1 MGHFF
6 FFFFRTEFMDKIGN
20 WLQKVT
26 ASKKQDVPAHS
37 SVDTSP
43 PEKPQ
48 HSSPPHRVSS
58 PQSSPENAF
67 PRPSSKPNFSQHSH
81 QRNQQRP
88 HHQRKEGHANHAH
101 FSHEHKMRV
110 IPIGGLNEV
119 GKNCMCVEYK
129 NDIILIDIGLQFP
142 EENMPGIDYV
152 IPDVSYI
159 ERKKQN
165 LRGVL
170 ITHGHLDH
178 IGALPHILPKLNF
191 PTLYATKLTAGL
203 IEKRLEEFDMNKR
216 VRIVVIDPEKADTV
230 TLGSIK
236 ARYFRVNHSIP
247 DGCGIYLKTPAGT
260 MVHTGDFKFDFSPAD
275 GLKCEFSKIADIGRE
290 GVDVIF
296 ADSTNARK
304 PDFCKSERV
313 IGETLDGIVRDA
325 KGRLIIASFSSL
337 VGRIQQIVNSAHKY
351 GRKVFIEGRSMVNNI
366 EIAIKL
372 GYIKIPTGIF
382 RKMGPQVNDLPPHEV
397 LIIMTGS
404 QGEPMSALSRIA
416 RDEHRF
422 VKIDFQDTVV
432 LSASP
437 IPGNE
442 RPTYNVIDSL
452 HRKGAQV
459 ITNDSMDV
467 HISGHAHQGDLKLM
481 HSLVMP
487 KYIVPIHGEY
497 FMRLAH
503 RDMVIRDL
511 GYEEKN
517 AIMLENGSV
526 LEISNGMVHKS
537 KEKIVTDPVFVD
549 GLGVGDVGTQIL
561 RERQAMAAGGIVVVL
576 IDLHSV
582 SKSIIRDPV
591 IISRG
596 FLENQHIE
604 KNAVLEVKVSLEGVL
619 KTVGNEANEK
629 IFSEA
634 VVRHLQGF
642 FLRKIDREPMILPI
656 VRFV

>member
-1 MGHFF
+1 
-6 FFFFRTEFMDKIGN
+6 
-20 WLQKVT
+20 
-26 ASKKQDVPAHS
+26 
-37 SVDTSP
+37 
-43 PEKPQ
+43 
-48 HSSPPHRVSS
+48 
-58 PQSSPENAF
+58 
-67 PRPSSKPNFSQHSH
+67 
-81 QRNQQRP
+81 
-88 HHQRKEGHANHAH
+88 
-101 FSHEHKMRV
+101 
-110 IPIGGLNEV
+110 
-119 GKNCMCVEYK
+119 
-129 NDIILIDIGLQFP
+129 
-142 EENMPGIDYV
+142 
-152 IPDVSYI
+152 
-159 ERKKQN
+159 
-165 LRGVL
+165 
-170 ITHGHLDH
+170 
-178 IGALPHILPKLNF
+178 
-191 PTLYATKLTAGL
+191 
-203 IEKRLEEFDMNKR
+203 
-216 VRIVVIDPEKADTV
+216 
-230 TLGSIK
+230 
-236 ARYFRVNHSIP
+236 VNHSIP
-247 DGCGIYLKTPAGT
+247 DGCGIYIKTPAGT

-275 GLKCEFSKIADIGRE
+275 GLKCEFAKIADIGRE

-337 VGRIQQIVNSAHKY
+337 VGRIQQIVNSAQKY

-382 RKMGPQVNDLPPHEV
+382 RKMGPQVNELPPHEV

-422 VKIDFQDTVV
+422 VKVDFQDTVV

-503 RDMVIRDL
+503 REMVIRDL

-517 AIMLENGSV
+517 SIMLENGSV
-526 LEISNGMVHKS
+526 LEISNGLAHKS
-537 KEKIVTDPVFVD
+537 KEKIITDPVFVD

-561 RERQAMAAGGIVVVL
+561 RERQTMAGGGVVVVS
-576 IDLHSV
+576 IDVHSV
-582 SKSIIRDPV
+582 SKTIIRDP
-591 IISRG
+591 ILFSRG
-596 FLENQHIE
+596 FLENKHME
-604 KNAVLEVKVSLEGVL
+604 KNAIEETKVAIEGVL
-619 KTVGNEANEK
+619 KVAGNEATGK
-629 IFSEA
+629 GIAEA